1 MLKCNPTERITAKAA
16 LEHLYFKDI
25 PENIKAMYKNVKWC
39 CRLWIFITYLLY
51 KHIYIICNLKRNVNL
66 NNYININ

>member
-25 PENIKAMYKNVKWC
+25 PENIKAMYKNVK
-39 CRLWIFITYLLY
+39 
-51 KHIYIICNLKRNVNL
+51 
-66 NNYININ
+66 